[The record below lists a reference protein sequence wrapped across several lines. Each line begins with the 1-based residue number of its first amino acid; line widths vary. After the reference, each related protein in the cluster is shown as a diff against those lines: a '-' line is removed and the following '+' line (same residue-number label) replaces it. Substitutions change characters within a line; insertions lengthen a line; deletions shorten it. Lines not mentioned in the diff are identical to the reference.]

1 MLRIRLASL
10 ALAGGLLFTMSGCCS
25 FCEDGKMFPRLFR
38 SNSST
43 HSGTHSGMEGM
54 PGGCDCH
61 SAHMPQMEGGMVHGP
76 VLTNPG
82 VVGSTVPIPI
92 TNIPA
97 NQPPQIFKV
106 PQSSPTPYVPT
117 N

>member
-43 HSGTHSGMEGM
+43 HSGMEGM
-54 PGGCDCH
+54 HGGCDCH
-61 SAHMPQMEGGMVHGP
+61 SAHMPQMEGAVQGP
-76 VLTNPG
+76 FLTAPG
-82 VVGSTVPIPI
+82 VAGTTMPIPI

>member
-10 ALAGGLLFTMSGCCS
+10 ALAGGLLFTMSGCRTS
-25 FCEDGKMFPRLFR
+25 CEEGGMFSRLFR
-38 SNSST
+38 SYSS
-43 HSGTHSGMEGM
+43 THSGMEGM
-54 PGGCDCH
+54 HGGCDCH
-61 SAHMPQMEGGMVHGP
+61 SAHMPQMEGSMVHGP
-76 VLTNPG
+76 VLTTPG
-82 VVGSTVPIPI
+82 VVGTTVPIPI